1 MLTTGELN
9 TYFFI
14 VSDHTADQLIII
26 THTPSELSVLLYNS
40 IYKTLIVR
48 ENRYLHIIERHW
60 DIIHHNHS
68 SKTPSCFIYKP
79 SRVLI
84 TNLAVFLASSVSHTV
99 GRNHYSRHSQYIPEK
114 ILGYKDGRLFT
125 LVCNRHGEV
134 ITLYP
139 RHF

>member
-14 VSDHTADQLIII
+14 VSDQTADPLIII
-26 THTPSELSVLLYNS
+26 THTSSELSVALYNS
-40 IYKTLIVR
+40 IYTTLIVR
-48 ENRYLHIIERHW
+48 ETRYLHIIDRHW
-60 DIIHHNHS
+60 GVIQHNNS

-125 LVCNRHGEV
+125 LVCNRYGEV

-139 RHF
+139 RYF